1 MSIKDSIFR
10 VLTLNRV
17 VNKDPDLKRII
28 SIVEDLTI
36 DDTIY
41 QVADLSPA
49 DLIRWFDENVT
60 HTKSLS
66 DLANFVHLVS
76 ICRRRLQEDGWLSS
90 NEINFN

>member
-28 SIVEDLTI
+28 SIVEDLAI

-60 HTKSLS
+60 R
-66 DLANFVHLVS
+66 LAF
-76 ICRRRLQEDGWLSS
+76 
-90 NEINFN
+90 